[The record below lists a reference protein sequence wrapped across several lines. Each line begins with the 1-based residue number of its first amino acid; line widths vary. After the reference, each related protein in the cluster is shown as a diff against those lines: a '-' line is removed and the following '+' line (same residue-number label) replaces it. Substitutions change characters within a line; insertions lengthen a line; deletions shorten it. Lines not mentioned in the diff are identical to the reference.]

1 VLAHCEGTSSTLA
14 SDSVAWFAGVKRFDM
29 IGQKSPVHIR
39 DTAMTLDAVNA
50 SYFLGQERLE
60 AHKNVVTV
68 NRKTGS
74 VLRGP
79 NLTYYR
85 AVKVCATHST
95 CTHRVDQPSTTTRP
109 RIPGAG
115 SRTSS
120 WPTGCASRGTTG
132 CGAAG
137 R

>member
-68 NRKTGS
+68 NRKTGRCCVAQS
-74 VLRGP
+74 DVL
-79 NLTYYR
+79 
-85 AVKVCATHST
+85 
-95 CTHRVDQPSTTTRP
+95 
-109 RIPGAG
+109 
-115 SRTSS
+115 SRRQ
-120 WPTGCASRGTTG
+120 GCARHARHVRIGSTNHRLPRDADSGGGEPYIIVADRVRFKGTTG